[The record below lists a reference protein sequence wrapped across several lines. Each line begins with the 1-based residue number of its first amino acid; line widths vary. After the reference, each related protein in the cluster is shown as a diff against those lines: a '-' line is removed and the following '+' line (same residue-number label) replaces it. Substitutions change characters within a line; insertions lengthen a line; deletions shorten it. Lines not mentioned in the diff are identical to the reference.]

1 MPDDERLGG
10 TRDPQE
16 PGRRHRRA
24 AEEPPEQP
32 RRRRR
37 SMENSGGLS
46 VADLVQRHTGSRA
59 NLTPVDP
66 QQPLH
71 QNSLM
76 NGTQQSGRRALPDP
90 PPRPADGQRPPR
102 PGEPAAWPGNQPHP
116 GAPRFPA
123 DPAAAQGRNG
133 HSAEPHGEPAPR
145 RGGSRR
151 APEPPAD
158 RYPGEAPYPGE
169 GADPRRANRFPE
181 DGRGIGAALG
191 GQNEPPGRRVG
202 ETSAHHPF
210 PNGAR
215 HGGAQEAPGRSAGP
229 RPGEAPTHHANPGA
243 RRPDEASVQQTPPR
257 RVGENSIHQVPP
269 EVYADPGRGPQG
281 EAPRRNGGRRVG
293 EGPPPGVEQRA
304 PGDGSGPRRTRRPA
318 EPVPTTDDGW
328 AVTPPPELS
337 PRPTRRAGEGSAH
350 LPVPGEP
357 GQASGRYPVD
367 PQRRQAGPPTPPP
380 ANRPVAGPPTPPP
393 HNRPAPGEPG
403 QRSMPARPLP
413 GQGDL
418 SEPRLTPAAI
428 DAPDTPRRTTG
439 VPPVPLP
446 PPRRGDDDPI
456 GMTTEMEAIGED
468 VQKRRTIDH
477 TLARFSAVHDEIKAE
492 EREKKAKR
500 RKLMPWQADD
510 DEMSHL
516 DDLEAQ
522 QSMAVPIPVV
532 EPEPEP
538 IAYAAED
545 EEPPAPSTRLQ
556 EKKLRRRH
564 KGKLAGKVFA
574 ATAAIL
580 VFVATATAWG
590 FKAYIESSAQ
600 TVDALDP
607 DSKAIQDAAAQRG
620 DENFL
625 LVGSDTRAGAAAE
638 DGVGDESAVGGA
650 RSDTVMIAH
659 VPKNRERVV
668 VVSFPRD
675 LEVTRPEC
683 QGWDPKTGDYT
694 NEQHPAEEQV
704 KLNTAYQ
711 IGGPMCVTKMV
722 QELSGLA
729 VNHFVG
735 IDFHGFK
742 GMVEAV
748 QGVEVCVERPLK
760 DEVLGTIV
768 PEAGK
773 NVQISGDQALNFVRA
788 RHVQGDPTS
797 DYGRIIRQQ
806 RFLSSLLR
814 KAMSSEVLLDPGK
827 LTNFV
832 DAFSKSTFGDNI
844 GIEQLFTLG
853 QSMQGVAAGRV
864 TFVTVPTVGEANDR
878 GNEELLVDGTNSL
891 FQAIRQDSPLPGE
904 APANT
909 PADQAKNQPGQQAS
923 GLKQEAGAPVDP
935 KTIKIQVLNGG
946 NETPGIARD
955 TADSLAE
962 YGFQIMR
969 VDASPENVD
978 KTAVIK
984 YSKARAAQA
993 QTLAAAVPGSQ
1004 LVEDPSMSGAIMLIV
1019 GPGFDGEIVSPAG
1032 GGEAPVDLP
1041 DNLSTVNA
1049 GDVSCA

>member
-1 MPDDERLGG
+1 MPDDERLDG

-16 PGRRHRRA
+16 SGRRHRRA
-24 AEEPPEQP
+24 AEEPAEQP

-46 VADLVQRHTGSRA
+46 VADLVQKHTGSRT

-71 QNSLM
+71 QNSLL
-76 NGTQQSGRRALPDP
+76 NGTQQSGRRSLPEP
-90 PPRPADGQRPPR
+90 PPRPAEGQRPPR
-102 PGEPAAWPGNQPHP
+102 PGEAAAWPGGQPGSQP
-116 GAPRFPA
+116 RPPMEPPGPRPGGAPRFPE

-133 HSAEPHGEPAPR
+133 HSADPYGEPAPR

-169 GADPRRANRFPE
+169 GADPRRANRFP
-181 DGRGIGAALG
+181 DD
-191 GQNEPPGRRVG
+191 
-202 ETSAHHPF
+202 AHQPF

-215 HGGAQEAPGRSAGP
+215 HGGATHATPEAPGRNAGP
-229 RPGEAPTHHANPGA
+229 RPGEAPTHPGA
-243 RRPDEASVQQTPPR
+243 PGAPAPGVRRPGEASVHQPPPR

-269 EVYADPGRGPQG
+269 EVYANPGRGA
-281 EAPRRNGGRRVG
+281 APHFPDG
-293 EGPPPGVEQRA
+293 A
-304 PGDGSGPRRTRRPA
+304 PGEGSGPRRARRAA
-318 EPVPTTDDGW
+318 EPVGTTEDGW

-337 PRPTRRAGEGSAH
+337 PRPGRRVGEGSAH
-350 LPVPGEP
+350 LPVPNEP

-367 PQRRQAGPPTPPP
+367 PQQHRQAGPPTPPP
-380 ANRPVAGPPTPPP
+380 ANRPVAGPPTPLP

-403 QRSMPARPLP
+403 QRSMPPRPP
-413 GQGDL
+413 DPL

-446 PPRRGDDDPI
+446 PPRRGSDDDPI
-456 GMTTEMEAIGED
+456 CMTTEMEAIGED

-500 RKLMPWQADD
+500 RKLMPWQVDD
-510 DEMSHL
+510 DEMSRL
-516 DDLEAQ
+516 DELDAQ
-522 QSMAVPIPVV
+522 QSMAVPLPVV
-532 EPEPEP
+532 EPDPEP
-538 IAYAAED
+538 VAYAAAD
-545 EEPPAPSTRLQ
+545 EVPPAASTRLQ

-590 FKAYIESSAQ
+590 FKAYVESSAQ

-625 LVGSDTRAGAAAE
+625 LVGSDTRSGAAAE

-659 VPKNRERVV
+659 IPKNRERAV

-675 LEVTRPEC
+675 LEVTRPQC
-683 QGWDPKTGDYT
+683 QGWDAKTGDYT

-711 IGGPMCVTKMV
+711 IGGPKCVTKMV

-748 QGVEVCVERPLK
+748 EGVEVCVERPLK
-760 DEVLGTIV
+760 DDVLGTVV

-773 NVQISGDQALNFVRA
+773 NVKLTGDQALNFVRA

-832 DAFSKSTFGDNI
+832 EAFSKSTFGDNI

-853 QSMQGVAAGRV
+853 QSMQGVEAGRV

-878 GNEELLVDGTNSL
+878 GNEDLVVDGTNAL

-904 APANT
+904 SPDK
-909 PADQAKNQPGQQAS
+909 PADQAKNQPGQQQA
-923 GLKQEAGAPVDP
+923 GLQQEAGAPVDP
-935 KTIKIQVLNGG
+935 TTIKIQVLNGG
-946 NETPGIARD
+946 NDTPGIAGD
-955 TADSLAE
+955 TADRLAE
-962 YGFQIMR
+962 QGFQIMR

-978 KTAVIK
+978 ATAVIK

-993 QTLAAAVPGSQ
+993 QTLAAAVPGAQ

-1019 GPGFDGEIVSPAG
+1019 GPGFDGEIVSPTG
-1032 GGEAPVDLP
+1032 GGAPVDLP
-1041 DNLSTVNA
+1041 DNLATVNA